1 MVMESSTFVW
11 HPGPLTNLNATLV
24 LPVAQE
30 QAVATN
36 LQKIHNGEAND
47 LLVEPAETV
56 ENLKKPNK
64 SEGLS
69 MYSSQRIYKAIF
81 IYLFE
86 SVALR
91 NFQCWVSCF

>member
-1 MVMESSTFVW
+1 MESSTFVW
-11 HPGPLTNLNATLV
+11 HPGPFANLNTTLAFI
-24 LPVAQE
+24 VAQE

-36 LQKIHNGEAND
+36 LQEMRDGEAND

-56 ENLKKPNK
+56 ENLKEPNK

-69 MYSSQRIYKAIF
+69 MYFLQRIYKAIF
-81 IYLFE
+81 FSLFE

-91 NFQCWVSCF
+91 NFQCWVFCF